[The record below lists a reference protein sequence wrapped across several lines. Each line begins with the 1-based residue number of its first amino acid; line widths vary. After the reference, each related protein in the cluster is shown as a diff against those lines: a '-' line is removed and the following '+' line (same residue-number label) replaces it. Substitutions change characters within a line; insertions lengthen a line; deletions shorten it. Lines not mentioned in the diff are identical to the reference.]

1 MNSITVLVDAKK
13 EYTMQLQ
20 QIISPQ
26 LYEGF
31 KSIYNDILN
40 AVGDEII
47 KGNKQSSSVIKIFQK
62 SLKDIPLWNSEIIK
76 IEYNRIENSSN
87 CDYFDEL
94 LDAVFISNT
103 KILSS
108 IQQNNDPKKIN
119 LNIPQPQHFIH
130 KCYIECAKEI
140 YKNPY
145 IFDMSKRLTPKEKH
159 SNVREC
165 LNLFF

>member
-47 KGNKQSSSVIKIFQK
+47 KGNKQSSSVIK
-62 SLKDIPLWNSEIIK
+62 
-76 IEYNRIENSSN
+76 
-87 CDYFDEL
+87 YF
-94 LDAVFISNT
+94 
-103 KILSS
+103 
-108 IQQNNDPKKIN
+108 KK
-119 LNIPQPQHFIH
+119 
-130 KCYIECAKEI
+130 
-140 YKNPY
+140 
-145 IFDMSKRLTPKEKH
+145 
-159 SNVREC
+159 V
-165 LNLFF
+165 

>member
-62 SLKDIPLWNSEIIK
+62 SLKICKKIVIMEIIV
-76 IEYNRIENSSN
+76 
-87 CDYFDEL
+87 L
-94 LDAVFISNT
+94 
-103 KILSS
+103 
-108 IQQNNDPKKIN
+108 IN
-119 LNIPQPQHFIH
+119 LAIVNFLMIYMNI
-130 KCYIECAKEI
+130 KMEI
-140 YKNPY
+140 
-145 IFDMSKRLTPKEKH
+145 
-159 SNVREC
+159 
-165 LNLFF
+165 